1 MTSIPAADGG
11 EKVYEVHIFPEERRG
26 TGEGGNPFDRGPN
39 SMMTN
44 GVANLQPKERATG
57 TNVQVE
63 GATNQMLTV
72 TYKGQEAKKIALTPD
87 TIIVAYALGAERN
100 ELKPG
105 INVTIQARKGR
116 GRKP

>member
-1 MTSIPAADGG
+1 
-11 EKVYEVHIFPEERRG
+11 
-26 TGEGGNPFDRGPN
+26 
-39 SMMTN
+39 MMTN

-72 TYKGQEAKKIALTPD
+72 TYKGQEAKIALTPD
-87 TIIVAYALGAERN
+87 TIIVAYAPGAERS

>member
-1 MTSIPAADGG
+1 VKASVDDLKPNEFVGVTSIPAADGG

-72 TYKGQEAKKIALTPD
+72 TYKGQEAKIALTRR
-87 TIIVAYALGAERN
+87 TRR
-100 ELKPG
+100 
-105 INVTIQARKGR
+105 ARSAAN
-116 GRKP
+116 